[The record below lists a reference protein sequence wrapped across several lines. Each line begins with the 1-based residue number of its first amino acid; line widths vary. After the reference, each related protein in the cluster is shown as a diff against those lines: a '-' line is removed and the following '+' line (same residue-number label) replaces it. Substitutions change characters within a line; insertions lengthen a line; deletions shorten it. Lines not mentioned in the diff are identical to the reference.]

1 MKTELRVM
9 ALILSCFASGAAIS
23 AGTNPGDIG
32 GAQGPGGQ
40 INFTGNI
47 TDASCN
53 VDTAKTDENV
63 RLGTWASSYF
73 TTVGTETQKQPFHI
87 SVKDCPDT
95 VTKVAVLFDGQA
107 ADANEE
113 LLAINNGPGTATGVA
128 VQLYEDDKQQKVKL
142 GHVTNEHDIKT
153 HDKDTELT
161 FYADYRSTSE
171 DVTVGEAN
179 AVVNFSMVYN

>member
-53 VDTAKTDENV
+53 VDTAKIDENV
-63 RLGTWASSYF
+63 RLGTGKQLLHYRRHRNP
-73 TTVGTETQKQPFHI
+73 KQPFHI

-128 VQLYEDDKQQKVKL
+128 IQLYEDDKQQKVKL